1 MFRWRDRDLG
11 FLLPLAASGL
21 KIQVQHL
28 RNESMIIEYYGDFAI
43 HEQWYTCARFR
54 FFVKEWIKWTSQV
67 HLHYLFLVVFKIPF
81 AQKLG

>member
-1 MFRWRDRDLG
+1 
-11 FLLPLAASGL
+11 
-21 KIQVQHL
+21 
-28 RNESMIIEYYGDFAI
+28 MIIEYYGDFAI

-67 HLHYLFLVVFKIPF
+67 HLHYLFLVRFKIPF